1 MDRSLFINC
10 ALSLPEVEQGGHMG
24 ATDFRLRKKI
34 FATLTSDDVAGFRLS
49 PEVQVFLMEKD
60 ECFFILFGAWG
71 DRGWTKAPLAD
82 LSTQDAERAFREA
95 WRGCASKRQLAALE
109 S

>member
-1 MDRSLFINC
+1 MERSLFISC
-10 ALSLPEVEQGGHMG
+10 ALGLPAVEQGGHMG

-34 FATLTSDDVAGFRLS
+34 FSTLTTDDVAGFRLS

-60 ECFFILFGAWG
+60 ACFFKANGAWG

-82 LSTQDAERAFREA
+82 LSQADAEFALRNA
-95 WRGCASKRQLAALE
+95 WRGCASKRQLAAFE
-109 S
+109 T